1 MHQIDKKMKNIFK
14 KIIAKI
20 LEIEAAT
27 IIKKYKPKII
37 AVTGSVG
44 KTSTKDAIYSVISKS
59 FHVRKS
65 EKSFNSDIGVPLTVL
80 GCNNAWNNPIKWLQ
94 NIYKGLALI
103 LFRRSYP
110 EWLVL
115 EVGADRPGDI
125 KQITRWLKP
134 DVVVVTKF
142 SKVPVHIEYFKDKNA
157 VVLEKGFLVSAL
169 KHDGTLILNSDDED
183 VFAFKNKTPNKVIT
197 FGLEGN
203 TEVRATNYSIYSNEE
218 TGEPLGVCFKVE
230 YAGNCL
236 PVKLAGT
243 LGSNNIYSSLAAL
256 AVGIS
261 LGLNLVE
268 ATENLSTHIAPRG
281 RMTLIK
287 GVKNSLII
295 DDTYNSSPVA
305 LTSALETLKSLKLKN
320 KNKKI
325 AMLGD
330 MMELGKHTAE
340 AHKEAG
346 VLAATACDI
355 LVTVGLRSRA
365 LAESAIDSGLDED
378 SVLQFDS
385 SLEAGLYI
393 KNIIGEGD
401 IILVKGSQSTRMEKI
416 VKEIMAEPEQASEL
430 LVRQD
435 EEWLRR

>member
-1 MHQIDKKMKNIFK
+1 MKNIFK

-20 LEIEAAT
+20 LEIEAST
-27 IIKKYKPKII
+27 IIKKYQPKII

-65 EKSFNSDIGVPLTVL
+65 EKSFNSEIGVPLTVL

-94 NIYKGLALI
+94 NIYQGLDLI

-142 SKVPVHIEYFKDKNA
+142 SKIPAHIEYFKDKNA
-157 VVLEKGFLVSAL
+157 IILEKGFLVSAL

-183 VFAFKNKTPNKVIT
+183 AFSFKSKTENKVVT
-197 FGLEGN
+197 YGLEGN
-203 TEVRATNYSIYSNEE
+203 TEVRATNYSIYYSEK
-218 TGEPLGVCFKVE
+218 TAEPFGIYFKVE

-236 PVKLAGT
+236 PVKIIGT
-243 LGSNNIYSSLAAL
+243 LGMNNIYSSLAAL
-256 AVGIS
+256 AVGIN

-268 ATENLSTHIAPRG
+268 ATENLSAHIAPRG
-281 RMTLIK
+281 RMSLIR
-287 GVKNSLII
+287 GIKNSLII

-305 LTSALETLKSLKLKN
+305 LTSALETLKSLKIK
-320 KNKKI
+320 KKKI

-340 AHKEAG
+340 AHKEVG
-346 VLAATACDI
+346 MLAATACDI

-365 LAESAIDSGLDED
+365 LAESAIDNGLDED

-385 SLEAGLYI
+385 SEEAGLYI
-393 KNIIGEGD
+393 KNIIKEGD

-416 VKEIMAEPEQASEL
+416 VKEIMAEPACASEL

-435 EEWLRR
+435 EEWLKR

>member
-1 MHQIDKKMKNIFK
+1 MKNILK

-20 LEIEAAT
+20 LEVEAWS
-27 IIKKYKPKII
+27 IIKKYKPKIVAI
-37 AVTGSVG
+37 TGSVG

-59 FHVRKS
+59 FHARKS
-65 EKSFNSDIGVPLTVL
+65 EKSFNSDIGVPLTIL

-94 NIYKGLALI
+94 NICHGLSLI
-103 LFRRSYP
+103 IFKHSYP

-125 KQITRWLKP
+125 QKIAKWLKP

-157 VVLEKGFLVSAL
+157 VVLEKGFLVNAL
-169 KHDGTLILNSDDED
+169 KHDGTLVLNSDDED
-183 VFAFKNKTPNKVIT
+183 AFAFKNKTENKVIT
-197 FGLEGN
+197 YGLEGN
-203 TEVRATNYSIYSNEE
+203 TEVRATNYSVYYSEKAAEPFGIY
-218 TGEPLGVCFKVE
+218 FKVE
-230 YAGNCL
+230 YLGNCL
-236 PVKLAGT
+236 PVKIIGT
-243 LGSNNIYSSLAAL
+243 LGMNNIYSCLAAL
-256 AVGIS
+256 SVGIS

-268 ATENLSTHIAPRG
+268 AVENLSRFVTPRG
-281 RMTLIK
+281 RMSLIK
-287 GVKNSLII
+287 GLKGSVII

-305 LTSALETLKSLKLKN
+305 LTSALETLRDLKIKN
-320 KNKKI
+320 RKI
-325 AMLGD
+325 AIIGD

-346 VLAATACDI
+346 ILAATACDI
-355 LVTVGLRSRA
+355 LVTVGLRSRT
-365 LAESAIDSGLDED
+365 LAESAIDAGLDED

-385 SLEAGLYI
+385 SEEAGSYI
-393 KNIIGEGD
+393 KNIIQERD
-401 IILVKGSQSTRMEKI
+401 TILVKGSQSTRMEKI

-435 EEWLRR
+435 EEWLKR

>member
-1 MHQIDKKMKNIFK
+1 MKNIFK

-20 LEIEAAT
+20 LEIEAAA
-27 IIKKYKPKII
+27 IIKKYQPKII

-44 KTSTKDAIYSVISKS
+44 KTSTKDAIYSVISKT
-59 FHVRKS
+59 FHARKS

-94 NIYKGLALI
+94 NIYQGLVLI
-103 LFRRSYP
+103 VFRRSYP

-125 KQITRWLKP
+125 KQIARWLKP

-197 FGLEGN
+197 YGLEGN

-305 LTSALETLKSLKLKN
+305 LTSALETLKTLKIK
-320 KNKKI
+320 KKKI

-346 VLAATACDI
+346 VLTATACDI

-365 LAESAIDSGLDED
+365 LAESAIDAGLDED

-385 SLEAGLYI
+385 SEEAGLYI

>member
-1 MHQIDKKMKNIFK
+1 MKNTLK

-20 LEIEAAT
+20 LEIEAWS

-37 AVTGSVG
+37 AITGSVG

-59 FHVRKS
+59 FHARKS
-65 EKSFNSDIGVPLTVL
+65 EKSFNSDIGVPLTIL
-80 GCNNAWNNPIKWLQ
+80 GCNNAWNDPIKWLQ
-94 NIYKGLALI
+94 NICHGLSLI
-103 LFRRSYP
+103 IFRHSYP

-125 KQITRWLKP
+125 KKIAKWLKP

-157 VVLEKGFLVSAL
+157 VVLEKGFLVNAL
-169 KHDGTLILNSDDED
+169 KHDGTLILNSDDEAA
-183 VFAFKNKTPNKVIT
+183 FAFKNKTENKVIT
-197 FGLEGN
+197 YGLEGN
-203 TEVRATNYSIYSNEE
+203 TEVRATNYSVYYSEKTAEPFGIY
-218 TGEPLGVCFKVE
+218 FKVE

-236 PVKLAGT
+236 PVKIIGT
-243 LGSNNIYSSLAAL
+243 LGMNNIYSCLAAL
-256 AVGIS
+256 SVGIS

-268 ATENLSTHIAPRG
+268 AAENLSKYVTPRG
-281 RMTLIK
+281 RMSLIK
-287 GVKNSLII
+287 GLKGSVII

-305 LTSALETLKSLKLKN
+305 STSALETLRDLKTKN
-320 KNKKI
+320 RKI

-330 MMELGKHTAE
+330 MMELGKHTVE

-346 VLAATACDI
+346 ILAATACDI
-355 LVTVGLRSRA
+355 LVTVGLRSRT
-365 LAESAIDSGLDED
+365 LAESAIDAGLDED

-385 SLEAGLYI
+385 SEEAGLYI
-393 KNIIGEGD
+393 KNIIEQGD
-401 IILVKGSQSTRMEKI
+401 LILVKGSQSTRMEKV
-416 VKEIMAEPEQASEL
+416 VKEIMAEPGQASEL

-435 EEWLRR
+435 EEWLKR

>member
-1 MHQIDKKMKNIFK
+1 MKNMFK

-94 NIYKGLALI
+94 NIYQGLDLI

-197 FGLEGN
+197 YGLEGN

-230 YAGNCL
+230 YVGNCL
-236 PVKLAGT
+236 PVKLVGT

-268 ATENLSTHIAPRG
+268 ATENLSNHIAPRG

-287 GVKNSLII
+287 GIKNSLII

-305 LTSALETLKSLKLKN
+305 LTSALETLKTLKTLKI
-320 KNKKI
+320 KKKKI

-385 SLEAGLYI
+385 SEEAGLYI

>member
-1 MHQIDKKMKNIFK
+1 MKNIFK
-14 KIIAKI
+14 KIIAKV
-20 LEIEAAT
+20 LEIEAAI
-27 IIKKYKPKII
+27 IIKKYQPKII
-37 AVTGSVG
+37 AITGNVG
-44 KTSTKDAIYSVISKS
+44 KTSAKDAIYSVISKS

-65 EKSFNSDIGVPLTVL
+65 EKSFNSDIGVPLTIL
-80 GCNNAWNNPIKWLQ
+80 GCNNAWNNPIRWLR
-94 NIYKGLALI
+94 NIYYGLDLI
-103 LFRRSYP
+103 IFRHSYP

-125 KQITRWLKP
+125 KKIARWLKP

-142 SKVPVHIEYFKDKNA
+142 SKIPVHIEYFKDKNA

-183 VFAFKNKTPNKVIT
+183 VFAFKSKTTNKVIT
-197 FGLEGN
+197 YGLEGN
-203 TEVRATNYSIYSNEE
+203 TEVKATNYSIYSNEE

-256 AVGIS
+256 AVGIN

-268 ATENLSTHIAPRG
+268 ATENLSNHIAPRG
-281 RMTLIK
+281 RMSLI
-287 GVKNSLII
+287 GGIKNSLII

-320 KNKKI
+320 KKKKI

-346 VLAATACDI
+346 ILASTACDI

-365 LAESAIDSGLDED
+365 LAESAIDNGLDED

-385 SLEAGLYI
+385 SEEAGLYI
-393 KNIIGEGD
+393 KNIIKEGD

-416 VKEIMAEPEQASEL
+416 VKEIMAEPACASEL

-435 EEWLRR
+435 EEWLKR

>member
-1 MHQIDKKMKNIFK
+1 MKNIFK